1 MSGIETRFAADDDA
15 DGIRAVFYGFV
26 GRHGDEIDG
35 PAQIRTEIDDRG
47 ARLLV
52 RLWSP
57 EAMEA
62 FLRQM
67 KAEGLATS

>member
-1 MSGIETRFAADDDA
+1 MSGIETRFAADQDA

-26 GRHGDEIDG
+26 ERHGAGIDG

-47 ARLLV
+47 SQLFV
-52 RLWSP
+52 RLWSV

-67 KAEGLATS
+67 KAQGLQPS